1 MPSMPTTLCS
11 HTGCNASAGA
21 NGVCRIHKPKPKR
34 QAESQVKQAEPAKL
48 KRIDNRPSSAQR
60 GYDARWRS
68 ARLGFLNDEPLCRY
82 CMMQGITR
90 GADVV
95 DHILPHRGNQELF
108 WDQSNWQPLC
118 YSCHSIKT
126 TTIDNKL
133 SDYDIAQQRQAG
145 WGKK

>member
-11 HTGCNASAGA
+11 HAGCNASAGA
-21 NGVCRIHKPKPKR
+21 NGVCRLHKPKPKH
-34 QAESQVKQAEPAKL
+34 QKAKQIKQAEPAKL

-68 ARLGFLNDEPLCRY
+68 ARLLFLNDNPLCKH
-82 CMMQGITR
+82 CKANDIIM

-108 WDQSNWQPLC
+108 WDQTNWQPLC
-118 YSCHSIKT
+118 YPCHSIKT
-126 TTIDNKL
+126 TTVDNKL
-133 SDYDIAQQRQAG
+133 SDYEIAQLRQGG

>member
-1 MPSMPTTLCS
+1 MPTKLCS
-11 HTGCNASAGA
+11 HAGCNASAGA
-21 NGVCRIHKPKPKR
+21 NGVCRLHKPKPKH
-34 QAESQVKQAEPAKL
+34 QKATQIKQAEPAKL

-68 ARLGFLNDEPLCRY
+68 ARELYLADEPLCRN
-82 CMMQGITR
+82 CMLQNIIT

-95 DHILPHRGNQELF
+95 DHIIPHRGDHELF
-108 WDQSNWQPLC
+108 WDQTNWQPLC

-133 SDYDIAQQRQAG
+133 SDYDVAQLKAG
-145 WGKK
+145 RVG

>member
-1 MPSMPTTLCS
+1 MPMMPTTLCS
-11 HTGCNASAGA
+11 HSGCNASAGA
-21 NGVCRIHKPKPKR
+21 NGVCKMHKPKPKH
-34 QAESQVKQAEPAKL
+34 QKAKQIKQAVPAKL

-60 GYDARWRS
+60 GYDTRWRS
-68 ARLGFLNDEPLCRY
+68 ARELFLADEPLCRN
-82 CMMQGITR
+82 CMLQNIIK

-95 DHILPHRGNQELF
+95 DHIIPHRGDHDLF
-108 WDQSNWQPLC
+108 WDQTNWQPLC

-133 SDYDIAQQRQAG
+133 SDYDVAQLKAG

>member
-11 HTGCNASAGA
+11 HTGCNANAGA
-21 NGVCRIHKPKPKR
+21 NGVCRIHKPKPKHQ
-34 QAESQVKQAEPAKL
+34 QATQIKQAEPAKL
-48 KRIDNRPSSAQR
+48 KRIDQRLSASQR

-68 ARLGFLNDEPLCRY
+68 ARLLFLNDNPLCKY
-82 CMMQGITR
+82 CKANDIIT

-126 TTIDNKL
+126 TTVDNKL
-133 SDYDIAQQRQAG
+133 SDYEIAQLRQGG

>member
-1 MPSMPTTLCS
+1 MPTTLCS
-11 HTGCNASAGA
+11 HAGCNASTGT
-21 NGVCRIHKPKPKR
+21 NGVCKLHKPKPKH
-34 QAESQVKQAEPAKL
+34 QKATQIKQAEPAKL

-68 ARLGFLNDEPLCRY
+68 ARELFLANEPLCRN
-82 CMMQGITR
+82 CMLQNIIT

-95 DHILPHRGNQELF
+95 DHIIPHRGDQELF
-108 WDQSNWQPLC
+108 WDQTNWQPLC

-133 SDYDIAQQRQAG
+133 SDYDVAQLKAG

>member
-1 MPSMPTTLCS
+1 MPMMPTKLCS
-11 HTGCNASAGA
+11 HAGCNASAGA
-21 NGVCRIHKPKPKR
+21 NGVCRLHKPKPKH
-34 QAESQVKQAEPAKL
+34 QKATQIKQAEPAKL

-68 ARLGFLNDEPLCRY
+68 ARELYLADEPLCRN
-82 CMMQGITR
+82 CMLQNIIT

-95 DHILPHRGNQELF
+95 DHIIPHRGDYELF
-108 WDQSNWQPLC
+108 WDQTNWQPLC

-133 SDYDIAQQRQAG
+133 SDYDVAQLKAG
-145 WGKK
+145 RVG

>member
-1 MPSMPTTLCS
+1 MPMMPTTLCS
-11 HTGCNASAGA
+11 HSGCNASAGA
-21 NGVCRIHKPKPKR
+21 NGVCKMHKPKPKH
-34 QAESQVKQAEPAKL
+34 QKAKQTKQAEPAKL

-68 ARLGFLNDEPLCRY
+68 ARELFLANEPLCRN
-82 CMMQGITR
+82 CMLKSIIK

-95 DHILPHRGNQELF
+95 DHIIPHRGDHELF
-108 WDQSNWQPLC
+108 WDQTNWQPLC

-133 SDYDIAQQRQAG
+133 SDYQVAQLKAG

>member
-1 MPSMPTTLCS
+1 MPMMPTTLCS
-11 HTGCNASAGA
+11 HSGCNASAGT
-21 NGVCRIHKPKPKR
+21 NGVCKLHKPKSKY
-34 QAESQVKQAEPAKL
+34 QKAKQIKQAEPAKL

-68 ARLGFLNDEPLCRY
+68 ARELFLANEPLCRN
-82 CMMQGITR
+82 CMLQNIIT

-95 DHILPHRGNQELF
+95 DHIIPHRGDHELF
-108 WDQSNWQPLC
+108 WDQTNWQPLC

-133 SDYDIAQQRQAG
+133 SDYDVAQLKAG

>member
-1 MPSMPTTLCS
+1 MPLMPTTLCS
-11 HTGCNASAGA
+11 HAGCNASAGA
-21 NGVCRIHKPKPKR
+21 DGVCRMHRPKPKH
-34 QAESQVKQAEPAKL
+34 QKPTQIKQAEPAKL

-68 ARLGFLNDEPLCRY
+68 ARELYLADEPLCRN
-82 CMMQGITR
+82 CMLQNIIT

-95 DHILPHRGNQELF
+95 DHIIPHRGDHELF
-108 WDQSNWQPLC
+108 WDQTNWQPLC

-133 SDYDIAQQRQAG
+133 SDYDVAQLKAG
-145 WGKK
+145 RVG

>member
-1 MPSMPTTLCS
+1 M
-11 HTGCNASAGA
+11 
-21 NGVCRIHKPKPKR
+21 HKPKPKH
-34 QAESQVKQAEPAKL
+34 QKAKQIKQAEPAKF

-68 ARLGFLNDEPLCRY
+68 ARELFLADEPLCRN
-82 CMMQGITR
+82 CMLQNIIK

-95 DHILPHRGNQELF
+95 DHIIPHRGDHELF
-108 WDQSNWQPLC
+108 WDQTNWQPLC

-133 SDYDIAQQRQAG
+133 SDYQVAQLKAG